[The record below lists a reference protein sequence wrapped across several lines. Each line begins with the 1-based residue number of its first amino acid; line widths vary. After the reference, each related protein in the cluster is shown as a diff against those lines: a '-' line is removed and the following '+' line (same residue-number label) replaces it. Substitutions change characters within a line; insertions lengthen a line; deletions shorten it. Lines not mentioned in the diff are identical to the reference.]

1 MKQKVKSA
9 RTLSEN
15 TERRGLSQV
24 VFVMIGL
31 GIILGGLWTL
41 YMGDAPYHPE
51 YQGPQNSAFL
61 TSE

>member
-1 MKQKVKSA
+1 MKQKVKPA
-9 RTLSEN
+9 RTLSGN
-15 TERRGLSQV
+15 TDRRGFSQV

-51 YQGPQNSAFL
+51 DQGPQNSAFL